1 MNLKNLF
8 TLATIGLLGTFSAF
22 SEEITEMDVF
32 KDSKTGRYMHVCKTE
47 GETHYVAETCG
58 KYWEKAPRKRS
69 ELIKQVEE
77 YKDLKRYDPV
87 MIYVMRDGEPK
98 WVMGTVNFMYEDG
111 SISVME
117 YYSHHGYNTGTLNW
131 TVPYSNISKKVNTPE
146 ASSSEVCAKEDIEII
161 VGHNNEKKYKI
172 SKGEKLEVKEVYA
185 NGIMSV
191 KLDGFLVNLW
201 RYGHN
206 NKLPIANNKVEACP
220 QTIAV
225 NDGPRMLK
233 PVSDDGAGS
242 PSSGSKT
249 KNK

>member
-1 MNLKNLF
+1 MK
-8 TLATIGLLGTFSAF
+8 TLLALASIGLLGTYAAF
-22 SEEITEMDVF
+22 AEEITEKDVF
-32 KDSKTGRYMHVCKTE
+32 KDTKTGRYMHVCSTE
-47 GETHYVAETCG
+47 GDTHYVAESCG
-58 KYWEKAPRKRS
+58 KFWDKVPRKRN
-69 ELIKQVEE
+69 ELVKQLEE
-77 YKDLKRYDPV
+77 YKELKRNDPV
-87 MIYVMRDGEPK
+87 MIYIVRDGEPK

-117 YYSHHGYNTGTLNW
+117 FYSHHGYNTGTLNW
-131 TVPYSNISKKVNTPE
+131 TVPYSNISKQV
-146 ASSSEVCAKEDIEII
+146 SSPVEGASEVCAKEDFEIV

-172 SKGEKLEVKEVYA
+172 LKGEKLEVKEVYA

-191 KLDGFLVNLW
+191 KLDGFFVNLW

-206 NKLPIANNKVEACP
+206 NKLPIAADKVEACP

-242 PSSGSKT
+242 PTSTGSKT
-249 KNK
+249 KDK